1 MKNQKAKN
9 AETLVAV
16 HTHTHTRVVLEKEK
30 MRKVLH

>member
-1 MKNQKAKN
+1 MENQKTKN

-30 MRKVLH
+30 MREVLH